1 MVIAVAAG
9 IVCRNGRIMLC
20 QRKDSGP
27 EALKWE
33 FPGGKLEPG
42 ETPEQALARELREE
56 LDIDARVG
64 RIYDARLT
72 RYPGRDVLLLF
83 YRCEL
88 VSGEPRCVDCSAVR
102 WEEPT
107 RLPEYDLAPADA
119 QVAAQ
124 LASDAL
130 GK

>member
-1 MVIAVAAG
+1 MIAVVAG
-9 IVCRNGRIMLC
+9 IVIRDGLVMLC

-56 LDIDARVG
+56 LDIGVRVG

-72 RYPGRDVLLLF
+72 RYPEREVLLLF

-88 VSGEPRCVDCSAVR
+88 ISGEPRCVDCSAVR
-102 WEEPT
+102 WEEPA